1 MTDRQ
6 LRGIALLLF
15 SIAILIYAILDPW
28 MPIIGSPTSDFVGL
42 VGLVCAIA
50 GLALVFK
57 KGE

>member
-28 MPIIGSPTSDFVGL
+28 IIISLSSDFVGS

>member
-28 MPIIGSPTSDFVGL
+28 MPIISFSSDLPGF

-50 GLALVFK
+50 GLVLVFK
-57 KGE
+57 KRD

>member
-28 MPIIGSPTSDFVGL
+28 IISSLSSDFVGS

-50 GLALVFK
+50 GLVLVFK